1 MKAGELMEIIPMRIY
16 AHDQPAGLRLLVDR
30 VWPRGVSKV
39 NAALDD
45 WTKTIAPSTEL
56 RKWFG
61 HDPEKFAE
69 FTTRYRAELDANPD
83 TPAFVTQ
90 VATSKQPVLL
100 LFGAKDEA
108 HNNAVVLKTYLEE
121 KLSTRA

>member
-1 MKAGELMEIIPMRIY
+1 MEIMPIRIY
-16 AHDQPAGLRLLVDR
+16 RHDQPRGLRLLVDR
-30 VWPRGVSKV
+30 VWPRGVSKI

-45 WTKTIAPSTEL
+45 WAKTIAPSTEL

-69 FTTRYRAELDANPD
+69 FTTRYRQELDNNPD
-83 TPAFVTQ
+83 TPAFVAK
-90 VATSKQPVLL
+90 VAASQQPVLL

-108 HNNAVVLKTYLEE
+108 HNNAVVLKSYLDE
-121 KLSTRA
+121 KLSTRG

>member
-1 MKAGELMEIIPMRIY
+1 MELLPIRIY

-30 VWPRGVSKV
+30 VWPRGVSKI
-39 NAALDD
+39 NAALDGWD
-45 WTKTIAPSTEL
+45 KTIAPSTEL

-69 FTTRYRAELDANPD
+69 FTTRYRAELEANPD
-83 TPAFVTQ
+83 TPALIAQ
-90 VATSKQPVLL
+90 VAASDQPVLL

-108 HNNAVVLKTYLEE
+108 HNNAVVLKAYLEE
-121 KLSTRA
+121 KLSPRA